1 WRWRWSVGVEL
12 SHRDY
17 RGVVPGTA
25 LTPQLLA
32 QGFELRE
39 SAGITY
45 TLLHSPER
53 RLTVTTAGEVQAAR
67 LWSSPQQSFQNLQGS
82 LEARWFPQ
90 SRGDDYET
98 RWLVRGAK
106 TFGQAPFD
114 QLFMLGMERDN
125 DLMLRAHIG
134 TRGGRKGSA
143 PLGQDFLLSN
153 WDTAKN
159 LYSNGL
165 ITLKLGPFVDLG
177 KITGA
182 TSSLGSE
189 EWLVDTGAQTTL
201 RVLGVGVVF
210 IYGKDLRTGNNAFY
224 TTISR

>member
-1 WRWRWSVGVEL
+1 
-12 SHRDY
+12 
-17 RGVVPGTA
+17 VPGTA

-32 QGFELRE
+32 QGFEIRE
-39 SAGITY
+39 TAGIAY
-45 TLLHSPER
+45 TLLHLPER
-53 RLTVTTAGEVQAAR
+53 RLTVTTAGEAHAAR
-67 LWSSPQQSFQNLQGS
+67 LWSSPGQSFQHLQGS
-82 LEARWFPQ
+82 LEGRWYPQ

-98 RWLVRGAK
+98 RWLVHGAR

-114 QLFMLGMERDN
+114 QLFMLGLERDN
-125 DLMLRAHIG
+125 DLWLRAHIG

-143 PLGQDFLLSN
+143 PLGQDFFLSN

-177 KITGA
+177 KVNGPASTLA
-182 TSSLGSE
+182 PQK
-189 EWLVDTGAQTTL
+189 WLVDAGAQTTL
-201 RVLGVGVVF
+201 RVLGVGAVF
-210 IYGKDLRTGNNAFY
+210 VYGKDLRTGNNAFY